1 MSLSAWFLPVLIA
14 PFIGSF
20 LGVLILRLPAGG
32 AILWGRSACDHCG
45 HTLAPLDLVPL
56 VSFLALR
63 GHCRYC
69 RAPIGWFAPGIEMAA
84 LATALWAA
92 SAVEGP
98 MLWASCVLGW
108 MLLALAAID
117 FSEEWLPDVLTLPLL
132 VLGLAVNVFV
142 DADNLVD
149 DIIGAAA
156 GFLVF
161 AAIRFLYRRWRGRE
175 GLGLGDAKLL
185 AAAGA
190 WLSWQGLP
198 SMVLIAAVI
207 GLVMALPMALRG
219 GGRVALDQ
227 RLPFGP
233 ALCLAF
239 WLVWL
244 YGPLQLAG
252 G

>member
-1 MSLSAWFLPVLIA
+1 LNAWLLPVLIA

-20 LGVLILRLPAGG
+20 LGVVILRLPADGP
-32 AILWGRSACDHCG
+32 ILWDRSACDHCG
-45 HTLAPLDLVPL
+45 HTLGPLDLVPL
-56 VSFLALR
+56 ASFLALR

-69 RAPIGWFAPGIEMAA
+69 HAAIGWFAPGIELAA
-84 LATALWAA
+84 LALALWAA

-98 MLWASCVLGW
+98 MLLASCVLGW

-132 VLGLAVNVFV
+132 ILGLAVNALA
-142 DADNLVD
+142 DAGTLVD

-161 AAIRFLYRRWRGRE
+161 AAIRFLYRRWRGRD

-198 SMVLIAAVI
+198 SVVLIAAVI
-207 GLVMALPMALRG
+207 GLVMAVPMALRS
-219 GGRVALDQ
+219 GRVALDL

-244 YGPLQLAG
+244 YGPLQFAG
-252 G
+252 F